1 LLGDGIIMSVVVS
14 DSEKLASAQLTNHFI
29 STSPVRAES
38 SCMV

>member
-1 LLGDGIIMSVVVS
+1 MSIVVS
-14 DSEKLASAQLTNHFI
+14 DSEKLAAALLTNYFI